1 MAFSKSPRRRRFAA
15 ITGFVAVLGLGLA
28 ACSGSQPPPT
38 TTTAPPPATTDTG
51 APATTSAAPLSG
63 TLTVWHFFQDREAGV
78 IQDSIDAFTQANSG
92 VTINVQPGQDDDKMR
107 QAIAANQPIDVG
119 ISYSSDQ
126 IGPLC
131 STGAFIDLGPYIA
144 ADNVDM
150 SQIPAVVQSYISFD
164 GTTCALP
171 LLADVTGLYFN
182 KDMLSAAGITDP
194 PKTLD
199 DLAADAIKLTTY
211 NPDGSIKTLGFN
223 PLTSYYET
231 NASSYAI
238 MAGAKWLNDGNKT
251 SAIGSDPNWT
261 TLLNWQAKLINDLG
275 GYQKLAD
282 WSAAS
287 GDEFSDQMDFE
298 IGRVAMVIDG
308 EWRTAFIASDSDQSK
323 ALNYGTAPLP
333 VLNPSDYGAGLIDG
347 NLIGIPKGSK
357 NPDLAWQ
364 LVKYLALDTDAQVA
378 MGNGLKNVPTIQ
390 SAVTSPN
397 LEKDAN
403 YQTFLDAFVNPNSGT
418 EPRTIVGTEYLDIM
432 AAFIENWESGG
443 VTDLAGGL
451 ADVDQQINAAIA
463 LAG

>member
-1 MAFSKSPRRRRFAA
+1 MAFSKSPRLKIGVAFA
-15 ITGFVAVLGLGLA
+15 GFVTVMAMALS
-28 ACSGSQPPPT
+28 ACSGGSN
-38 TTTAPPPATTDTG
+38 G
-51 APATTSAAPLSG
+51 
-63 TLTVWHFFQDREAGV
+63 LTVWHFFTDREADV
-78 IQDSIDAFTQANSG
+78 IQSAIDGFTTANPDIKVTVQA
-92 VTINVQPGQDDDKMR
+92 GQDDDKMR
-107 QAIAANQPIDVG
+107 QAIAANQAIDVG

-131 STGAFIDLGPYIA
+131 STGAFIDLGPYIQK
-144 ADNVDM
+144 DNIDL
-150 SQIPAVVQSYISFD
+150 SQIPDVVRSYTAFN
-164 GTTCALP
+164 GVQCALP
-171 LLADVTGLYFN
+171 MLADVTGLYYN
-182 KDMLSAAGITDP
+182 KDMLAAAGISGP
-194 PKTLD
+194 PKSLD
-199 DLAADAIKLTTY
+199 ELAADAVALTTY
-211 NPDGSIKTLGFN
+211 NPDGSIDQLGFN

-231 NASSYAI
+231 NASNYAI
-238 MAGAKWLNDGNKT
+238 MAGAKWLNPGNTT

-261 TLLNWQAKLINDLG
+261 TLLNWQQNLINALG

-357 NPDLAWQ
+357 NPDQAWE

-378 MGNGLKNVPTIQ
+378 MGNGLKNVPTIE

-403 YQTFLDAFVNPNSGT
+403 YQTFLDAFVNPKSGT
-418 EPRTIVGTEYLDIM
+418 EPRTIVGTEYLDLM
-432 AAFIENWESGG
+432 ATFIQSWESGD
-443 VTDLAGGL
+443 VTDLASGL
-451 ADVDQQINAAIA
+451 ADVDQQINSAIA